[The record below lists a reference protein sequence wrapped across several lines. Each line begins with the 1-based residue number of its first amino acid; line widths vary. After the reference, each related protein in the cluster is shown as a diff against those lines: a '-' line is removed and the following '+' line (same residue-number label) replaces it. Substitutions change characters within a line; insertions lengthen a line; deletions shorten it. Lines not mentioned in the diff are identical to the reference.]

1 MQSRHLKHQYI
12 AAALLLPI
20 AGFLSAQEKQP
31 AAAAKPKVTQAE
43 LLAKI
48 ARDSAEVR
56 NAGQVTLSYA
66 DVVQKILPSV
76 VSISTYARKGL
87 ARGGRNMPGLPDDL
101 DQFPPQLREFFREY
115 MEKQ

>member
-12 AAALLLPI
+12 AAALLLPV

-31 AAAAKPKVTQAE
+31 AASAKAKITQAE

-48 ARDSAEVR
+48 TRDSAEVR

-76 VSISTYARKGL
+76 VSISRFVSTGSGL
-87 ARGGRNMPGLPDDL
+87 KLST
-101 DQFPPQLREFFREY
+101 
-115 MEKQ
+115 